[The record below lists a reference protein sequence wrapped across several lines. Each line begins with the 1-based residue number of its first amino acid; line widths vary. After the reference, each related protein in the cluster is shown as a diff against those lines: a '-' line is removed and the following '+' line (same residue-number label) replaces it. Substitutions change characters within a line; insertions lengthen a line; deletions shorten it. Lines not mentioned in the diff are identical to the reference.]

1 MVPMGTYERMM
12 PMDILAT
19 QLLRALIVRDT
30 DSAQQLGVLELEEE
44 DLSLCT
50 FVCPGKYEY
59 GSLLRESLTTIERE
73 G

>member
-1 MVPMGTYERMM
+1 L
-12 PMDILAT
+12 DILPT

-30 DSAQQLGVLELEEE
+30 EEAQMLGALELEEE
-44 DLSLCT
+44 DVALCT

-59 GSLLRESLTTIERE
+59 GDILRDNLTTIEIE